1 MELTNKEKRILQI
14 FSMHIRSHGSD
25 KAKLE
30 WYLGAEA
37 VIDYPSY
44 DWGLEKSSIRV
55 EGYDA
60 INELIESIV
69 NKINIDSYIEYST
82 DDISGGAFYIMLDAK
97 EKVLSFKL
105 YYSIMQNESSSN
117 VIDFEEF
124 GDSIEP
130 LKVMA
135 QKYKSTTGT
144 VDYEGSGDSGWVED
158 KIYINNKRELLPDGI
173 EDVLYDNLESNF
185 GGWEI
190 NEGSSGQFIFDFD
203 NETVEW
209 THNQNYEENY
219 HADIPIKINF

>member
-1 MELTNKEKRILQI
+1 MELTDKEKRILQI

-30 WYLGAEA
+30 WYLSAEA

-44 DWGLEKSSIRV
+44 DWSLENSSIRV

-69 NKINIDSYIEYST
+69 NKINIDSYIE
-82 DDISGGAFYIMLDAK
+82 DDINEITGGAFFIILDAK
-97 EKVLSFKL
+97 EKVLSFEL
-105 YYSIMQNESSSN
+105 YYTIMQSESSGN

-124 GDSIEP
+124 GDKLEP
-130 LKVMA
+130 LKTIA
-135 QKYKSTTGT
+135 RLTKSKTGT
-144 VDYEGSGDSGWVED
+144 VFYEGSGDSGWVED
-158 KIYINNKRELLPDGI
+158 KIYINNKQEQLPDGI

-190 NEGSSGQFIFDFD
+190 NEGSSGQFVFDFD

-209 THNQNYEENY
+209 THNQNYEENSKS
-219 HADIPIKINF
+219 DIPIEIKF